1 VTRSGTGGDILR
13 ATILGCGSSGGV
25 PRLGGEDGAGAW
37 GACDPADPRNRRRRC
52 ALLVERVGAG
62 GVTRVLVD
70 AGADVREQ
78 LLSARV
84 GTLDAALITHEH
96 ADHVHGIDDLRPI
109 VLNRRERLDVWAD
122 PDTGAMLADRFAYVF
137 VQPEGSSYPPI
148 YTLRIH
154 DGTVRVDGAGGPV
167 ETTAHVVEHG
177 PNFAA
182 RGFRFGGLAYTP
194 DVSELREDTAG
205 KLADLDIWIVDAL
218 RWTPHPTHAHVDR
231 TLDWIAA
238 IRPKRAILT
247 NLHNDLDYAELAAYL
262 PANVVPAF
270 DGMQVELPVV

>member
-1 VTRSGTGGDILR
+1 MSDILR

-37 GACDPADPRNRRRRC
+37 GRCDPAEPRNRRRRC
-52 ALLVERVGAG
+52 ALLVERIGPAG
-62 GVTRVLVD
+62 TTRVLVD

-84 GTLDAALITHEH
+84 GTVDAALITHEH

-122 PDTGAMLADRFAYVF
+122 PDTGATLAERFAYVF
-137 VQPEGSSYPPI
+137 EQPEGSSYPPI
-148 YTLRIH
+148 YNLRIH
-154 DGTVRVDGAGGPV
+154 DGTVVVDGAGGIV
-167 ETTAHVVEHG
+167 EARAHVVAHG
-177 PNFAA
+177 PGFDA

-194 DVSELREDTAG
+194 DVSALKDDTAE
-205 KLADLDIWIVDAL
+205 KLAGLDVWIVDAL
-218 RWTPHPTHAHVDR
+218 RWTPHPTHAHVDM
-231 TLDWIAA
+231 TLEWIAA
-238 IRPKRAILT
+238 VAPKRAILT

-262 PANVVPAF
+262 PPTVEPAY
-270 DGMQVELPVV
+270 DGMRIELTPG